1 MIVKELYDASQ
12 SIVDF
17 IKRYKVATGRKLNYR
32 TAHKVITNAGLSVS
46 ELKTRYVLS
55 ITTTFE
61 KECPVCKKKFVTRP
75 GTDKKKEQA
84 TCSTA
89 CSNRFFNGISRN
101 KNVKHYRKIARRNFP
116 LICCVCD
123 ESLIVEIHHYDENKE
138 NNSPNNLV
146 PLCPTHHQY
155 YHSRYKYLVIDRIE
169 SFRLSKV

>member
-61 KECPVCKKKFVTRP
+61 KECPVCKKKP
-75 GTDKKKEQA
+75 I
-84 TCSTA
+84 TA
-89 CSNRFFNGISRN
+89 C
-101 KNVKHYRKIARRNFP
+101 
-116 LICCVCD
+116 C
-123 ESLIVEIHHYDENKE
+123 
-138 NNSPNNLV
+138 
-146 PLCPTHHQY
+146 
-155 YHSRYKYLVIDRIE
+155 
-169 SFRLSKV
+169 